1 MAAKTLT
8 EKVVELDD
16 RMTKLETEL
25 STRIQ
30 QLENKFDDL
39 RNVVMENISTQREEV
54 VKLVNETESNK
65 EKRKNVL
72 LRVIKSLKSE

>member
-16 RMTKLETEL
+16 RMTKLEIEL

>member
-8 EKVVELDD
+8 EKVVELED
-16 RMTKLETEL
+16 RMTKLEIEL

-65 EKRKNVL
+65 EKRKK
-72 LRVIKSLKSE
+72 RIIKSNKIVKK

>member
-8 EKVVELDD
+8 EKVVELED
-16 RMTKLETEL
+16 RTTKLEIEL

-39 RNVVMENISTQREEV
+39 RNAVMENISTQREEV

>member
-8 EKVVELDD
+8 EKVVELED
-16 RMTKLETEL
+16 RTTKLEIEL